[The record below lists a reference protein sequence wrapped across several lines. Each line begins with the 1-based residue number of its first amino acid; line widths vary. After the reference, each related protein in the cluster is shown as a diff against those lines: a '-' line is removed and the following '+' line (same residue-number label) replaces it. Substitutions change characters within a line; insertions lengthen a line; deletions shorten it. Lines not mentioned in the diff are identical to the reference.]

1 MKLINLLLFVSLC
14 GNFLSQKAELFI
26 SGAIFNSPSDT
37 LFIIQSFEN
46 NKQQNYDTIL
56 MDERGNFNASI
67 ILPKQDYYVLKAG
80 DAKIHLVIR
89 EKNEIKIYGDGRKL
103 NEFCNI
109 IGSEESSAMN
119 SFDQEIKKWQT
130 KNDSALLAIKE
141 DQNKKDEINAYMGR
155 EYYKFK
161 NQLRSFVGVNQNSA
175 ALIMALGYI
184 NIEEELDSY
193 ASLMNQIYK
202 SFPQSYTVQQYK
214 KNFDAHLEMIEA
226 QKPLGIGKEAPD
238 FEELSVN
245 RKKKIRLSDLRGQ
258 VVLIDFWASWCGP
271 CRRENPNV
279 VNTYNKYKDDG
290 FTIMSVSLDKDL
302 EKWKAAIKAD
312 NLSWPNHVSDLG
324 GWQSKV
330 SRQYGVGSV
339 PFTVLIDQEGKI
351 IKTNLRGSALEEEL
365 KILFGH

>member
-1 MKLINLLLFVSLC
+1 MKLFNLFFFTSLF
-14 GNFLSQKAELFI
+14 GTFFSQKAELLI
-26 SGAIFNSPSDT
+26 SGSIFNAPTDS
-37 LFIIQSFEN
+37 LFIAQSFEN
-46 NKQQNYDTIL
+46 NKQQYYDTII
-56 MDERGNFNASI
+56 MDQKGNFNASI
-67 ILPKQDYYVLKAG
+67 FLPKQDYYVLKVG
-80 DAKIHLVIR
+80 DADIHLVIR

-119 SFDQEIKKWQT
+119 SFDKEVKKWQA
-130 KNDSALLAIKE
+130 KNDSALIAISE
-141 DQNKKDEINAYMGR
+141 DQNKQDEINSYMGR

-161 NQLRSFVGVNQNSA
+161 NKLRSFVGVNSNSA
-175 ALIMALGYI
+175 ALIIAMGSI
-184 NIEEELDSY
+184 NMEEEPDSY
-193 ASLMNQIYK
+193 ASVLNQIYK

-214 KNFDAHLEMIEA
+214 KNFEAYLEMTEA
-226 QKPLGIGKEAPD
+226 NKPLGIGKEAPD
-238 FEELSVN
+238 FEEVSLN
-245 RKKKIRLSDLRGQ
+245 RKKKMKLSDLRGQ

-279 VNTYNKYKDDG
+279 VETYHKYKDDG

-302 EKWKAAIKAD
+302 EKWKAAIEAD
-312 NLSWPNHVSDLG
+312 DLSWPNHVSDLG

-330 SRQYGVGSV
+330 SRLYGVGSV

-351 IKTNLRGSALEEEL
+351 IKTNLRGAALEKEL

>member
-1 MKLINLLLFVSLC
+1 MKPFTLFFFLSL
-14 GNFLSQKAELFI
+14 GSMAFSQKAELLI
-26 SGAIFNSPSDT
+26 SGSIFNSPTDS
-37 LFIIQSFEN
+37 LFIAQSFEDN
-46 NKQQNYDTIL
+46 QQQNYDTII
-56 MDERGNFNASI
+56 MDQKGNFKATMR
-67 ILPKQDYYVLKAG
+67 LPKQDYYILKVG
-80 DAKIHLVIR
+80 DANIHLVIR

-119 SFDQEIKKWQT
+119 AFDQVIKKWQA
-130 KNDSALLAIKE
+130 KNDSALLAINE
-141 DQNKKDEINAYMGR
+141 DQNKQDEINAYMGR

-161 NQLRSFVGVNQNSA
+161 NKLRSFVGVNQNSA
-175 ALIMALGYI
+175 ALIIALGSI
-184 NIEEELDSY
+184 NMEEELDSY
-193 ASLMNQIYK
+193 ASVLNQIYK
-202 SFPQSYTVQQYK
+202 SFPQSYTVQQYQ
-214 KNFDAHLEMIEA
+214 KNFEAHLEMIEA

-245 RKKKIRLSDLRGQ
+245 RKKKIKLSDLRGK

>member
-1 MKLINLLLFVSLC
+1 M
-14 GNFLSQKAELFI
+14 
-26 SGAIFNSPSDT
+26 
-37 LFIIQSFEN
+37 
-46 NKQQNYDTIL
+46 
-56 MDERGNFNASI
+56 
-67 ILPKQDYYVLKAG
+67 
-80 DAKIHLVIR
+80 
-89 EKNEIKIYGDGRKL
+89 
-103 NEFCNI
+103 
-109 IGSEESSAMN
+109 
-119 SFDQEIKKWQT
+119 
-130 KNDSALLAIKE
+130 
-141 DQNKKDEINAYMGR
+141 
-155 EYYKFK
+155 
-161 NQLRSFVGVNQNSA
+161 GVNQNSA
-175 ALIMALGYI
+175 ALIIALGSI

-193 ASLMNQIYK
+193 ASVLNQIYK
-202 SFPQSYTVQQYK
+202 SFPQSYTVQQYQ
-214 KNFDAHLEMIEA
+214 KNFEAHLEMIEA

-245 RKKKIRLSDLRGQ
+245 RKKKIKLSDLRGK